1 MFQKHKCI
9 ELKKSKSLY
18 NVLNTIK
25 KNRTLYLVTNGNFKR
40 QKRKIKFL
48 KISKFFKK
56 IYVLDGKRNMLK
68 PSIQNVK
75 LMHKFILKI
84 GNKQALFIGDDKIVD
99 KKFAENLGVKYLYF
113 KFKNDV

>member
-1 MFQKHKCI
+1 MNM
-9 ELKKSKSLY
+9 KKITVICPVY
-18 NVLNTIK
+18 NEEQNIK
-25 KNRTLYLVTNGNFKR
+25 L
-40 QKRKIKFL
+40 
-48 KISKFFKK
+48 FFKK